1 MEEGPPRYTHVR
13 EAIIS
18 SWCLG
23 RAAGRALI
31 LIVWLYIH
39 VHMDSTSFT
48 QEVLITILKRECD
61 TRGSCG
67 GWKWREV
74 VVDGCLNIN
83 STNVQNSQRIENVIS
98 KKYLHSNSDKR
109 INIYRGF
116 RVIVSNTEGQ
126 ARKGQHEFTKE
137 KLRKLTKTYK
147 WSYTKMLQLKWFMM
161 SKM

>member
-1 MEEGPPRYTHVR
+1 M
-13 EAIIS
+13 
-18 SWCLG
+18 
-23 RAAGRALI
+23 
-31 LIVWLYIH
+31 
-39 VHMDSTSFT
+39 
-48 QEVLITILKRECD
+48 
-61 TRGSCG
+61 
-67 GWKWREV
+67 
-74 VVDGCLNIN
+74 VVDGCLKIN

-147 WSYTKMLQLKWFMM
+147 WSYTKMLQLK
-161 SKM
+161 